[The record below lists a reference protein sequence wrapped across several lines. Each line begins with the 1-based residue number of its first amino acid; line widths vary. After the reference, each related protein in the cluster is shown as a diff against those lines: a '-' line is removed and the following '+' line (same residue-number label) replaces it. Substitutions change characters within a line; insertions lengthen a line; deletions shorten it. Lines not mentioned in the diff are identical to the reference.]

1 MEMGNKIKELRT
13 KLGITQEELSKT
25 LNVSSQAVSKWE
37 NGGLPDLELIPE
49 IAKYFNVTTD
59 YLFDIKQGELV
70 DIEKKLYQYI
80 RSLKLDERTEKIFNL
95 GFLMSAAYL
104 ADTDNLDIKELDY
117 KNLDDDYHS
126 QIINKNGIIMT
137 SLAKDNLMFTCFPK
151 NELSNYSKM
160 LQTKDK
166 QRVFCEYLSDE
177 KFYVALILLY
187 SRDGGKFTEKLLV
200 EKMNITSDKAKDI
213 LTKLKEFNLVCYSKE
228 LLDDDFVELYET
240 CPNPHLVGLVA
251 FLNMVVDRPNCF
263 YYYAGGSTQYFTK
276 KGK

>member
-95 GFLMSAAYL
+95 GF
-104 ADTDNLDIKELDY
+104 
-117 KNLDDDYHS
+117 
-126 QIINKNGIIMT
+126 
-137 SLAKDNLMFTCFPK
+137 
-151 NELSNYSKM
+151 
-160 LQTKDK
+160 
-166 QRVFCEYLSDE
+166 
-177 KFYVALILLY
+177 
-187 SRDGGKFTEKLLV
+187 
-200 EKMNITSDKAKDI
+200 
-213 LTKLKEFNLVCYSKE
+213 
-228 LLDDDFVELYET
+228 
-240 CPNPHLVGLVA
+240 
-251 FLNMVVDRPNCF
+251 
-263 YYYAGGSTQYFTK
+263 
-276 KGK
+276 